1 MRTRATT
8 GSAILNIAHQ
18 PATTAEVRPA
28 RPLPARSAHELVL
41 IEDAPRAWTFAKI
54 AALLTVTVLGV
65 AVVTAIVAGTALFAL
80 LNLA

>member
-1 MRTRATT
+1 M
-8 GSAILNIAHQ
+8 
-18 PATTAEVRPA
+18 
-28 RPLPARSAHELVL
+28 L